1 MSQLPRRSTSLTLG
15 IIVILVQSLA
25 LGGMGAYILAR
36 LFNEADRT
44 LERQARMPGLLMNR
58 QVLRYES
65 VADREVMTE
74 MAGDEFLEGMVV
86 GADGAVYYATRPE
99 YVGRDVALVP
109 GVDSFWFAAGG
120 RDPRL
125 LRWEEDGHGFLVS
138 VTPIVAFPGAEPVFY
153 AYTKLRTDRTD
164 QRKREATLFVAG
176 LSLACLVLTTLAIL
190 LITRLAVTTPLR
202 RLTAT
207 ADLLARG
214 RLDQFTASERG
225 DEVGSL
231 SRSLAAMRDAIQ
243 SKIAELTA
251 ANRAL
256 EAEQTRTQ
264 AFLDALPDIAFVVS
278 PEGRYLEFLS
288 PARNNL
294 YGDGATMRGKL
305 LIEVMPPDPA
315 NQILATVTQAVR
327 TRAPQIL
334 EYFFDLPAGRRW
346 FEGRTSGIRGRDG
359 KVEAVVWV
367 ARDITQ
373 RKAMEESLRRAKEEA
388 ERVSAQLR
396 ELDAMKSA
404 FLSSV
409 SHELRTPLTSLLGFA
424 KLSRKKFARHFQDL
438 AQDNPDLEHQA
449 RQILDNL
456 DILASEGERLTRL
469 INEVLDLAKIES
481 GRVEWQD
488 QETDPAALVREVAD
502 AARGWFD
509 QLPEVE
515 FVCDADPDLPPVRV
529 DPDRLKQVLL
539 NLLSNAVKFTSRGH
553 VRLHARAAGHGQVE
567 FTVEDTGRGIPEA
580 EQERVFDLF
589 HQAQAE
595 EAGKPRG
602 TGLGLTISRQIVEH
616 YGGSIA
622 LRSAPGQGA
631 TFVVLLPTAQPTS

>member
-1 MSQLPRRSTSLTLG
+1 MPELPRRSISLTLG

-25 LGGMGAYILAR
+25 LAGMGAYILAR
-36 LFNEADRT
+36 LFQEADST

-65 VADREVMTE
+65 VADREIMTE
-74 MAGDEFLEGMVV
+74 MAGDEFVEGMVV
-86 GADGAVYYATRPE
+86 GADDAVYYATRPE
-99 YVGRDVALVP
+99 YVGREVTLVP
-109 GVDSFWFAAGG
+109 GVERLWFAAGKHE
-120 RDPRL
+120 PIL
-125 LRWEEDGHGFLVS
+125 LRWEEDDHGYLVS
-138 VTPIVAFPGAEPVFY
+138 VTPIVAFSGAEPVFY

-164 QRKREATLFVAG
+164 QRKREAALFVAG
-176 LSLACLVLTTLAIL
+176 LSLACLALTTLAIL
-190 LITRLAVTTPLR
+190 LITRLAVTRPLR

-207 ADLLARG
+207 ANLLARG
-214 RLDQFTASERG
+214 RLDQFAVLERT

-256 EAEQTRTQ
+256 EAERTRTQ
-264 AFLDALPDIAFVVS
+264 AFLDALPDIAFVVD
-278 PEGRYLEFLS
+278 PRGRYLEVLS

-294 YGDGATMRGKL
+294 YGDGAALRGKL
-305 LIEVMPPDPA
+305 LDEVMPAEPA
-315 NQILATVTQAVR
+315 VRIMDTVAQAAR

-334 EYFFDLPAGRRW
+334 EYYFDLPAGRRW
-346 FEGRTSGIRGRDG
+346 FEGRSSAIRGRDG

-396 ELDAMKSA
+396 ELDAMKSS

-424 KLSRKKFARHFQDL
+424 KLSRKKFARHFLDL
-438 AQDNPDLEHQA
+438 AEGNPELERQA
-449 RQILDNL
+449 RQILENL

-481 GRVEWQD
+481 GRVDWQD
-488 QETDPAALVREVAD
+488 REIDPTALVREVAD
-502 AARGWFD
+502 TARGWFA
-509 QLPEVE
+509 QLPQVA
-515 FVCDADPDLPPVRV
+515 FAWDVAPDLPLLRV

-539 NLLSNAVKFTSRGH
+539 NLMSNAVKFTTRGH
-553 VRLHARAAGHGQVE
+553 VRLNARAAGDGQVE
-567 FTVEDTGRGIPEA
+567 FTVEDTGPGIPEG

-589 HQAQAE
+589 HQARAE

-622 LRSAPGQGA
+622 LRSTPGQGT
-631 TFVVLLPTAQPTS
+631 TFVVLLPAAQLNS